1 MAKKLSKL
9 QLAQQEAEIIVKKAN
24 AKITE
29 LGAHGAELDTSLDTI
44 QLLFNRIRNMPEEN
58 VQRYRNQ
65 ENIRI
70 KWKQQAREIE
80 LEYKKA
86 EVQVAGQGAAG
97 VSAGFAVA
105 ALGPTAAM
113 GIATTFGVASTGTA
127 ISALSGAAATNAA
140 LAWLGGGALAAGGGG
155 MAAGSAFLALAGP
168 VGWAIAGLSILSS
181 GLFFLKTRGD
191 KERLEN
197 IFVHISKRD
206 IKSYRLAI
214 VELNERIKRIIDENQ
229 ILSKAITQ
237 IETFGTEYD
246 RMSEA
251 QQYELGSY
259 VNLMESSTALLVNPI
274 LGLLPKY
281 TEQDYEKLCASDIAA
296 SEQYFV
302 HHKDMVIALAN
313 LLYKITLDD
322 KDKKL
327 LAKSLKK
334 NKEFLSTIN
343 LSRKEFDSS
352 DISMVEIALN
362 YRYENTASA
371 PRAVT
376 AIASAKKCCQC

>member
-1 MAKKLSKL
+1 
-9 QLAQQEAEIIVKKAN
+9 
-24 AKITE
+24 
-29 LGAHGAELDTSLDTI
+29 
-44 QLLFNRIRNMPEEN
+44 
-58 VQRYRNQ
+58 
-65 ENIRI
+65 
-70 KWKQQAREIE
+70 
-80 LEYKKA
+80 
-86 EVQVAGQGAAG
+86 
-97 VSAGFAVA
+97 
-105 ALGPTAAM
+105 
-113 GIATTFGVASTGTA
+113 
-127 ISALSGAAATNAA
+127 
-140 LAWLGGGALAAGGGG
+140 
-155 MAAGSAFLALAGP
+155 
-168 VGWAIAGLSILSS
+168 
-181 GLFFLKTRGD
+181 
-191 KERLEN
+191 
-197 IFVHISKRD
+197 
-206 IKSYRLAI
+206 
-214 VELNERIKRIIDENQ
+214 
-229 ILSKAITQ
+229 
-237 IETFGTEYD
+237 
-246 RMSEA
+246 MSEA

-302 HHKDMVIALAN
+302 HHKDMLIALAN

-376 AIASAKKCCQC
+376 AIASAKKCCRH